1 MTQADKDNMH
11 NIFVDIRNDR
21 KAGLDKLFKQYRR
34 QLYGISYSILKNKD
48 DAEEVL
54 QTVLLK
60 LMKIDNEL
68 LPNQN
73 EWSWIYSVMK
83 NTSINYLRKNKSTFD
98 IDEIYNISSEDDD
111 IEKVIDKD
119 KFNRMIAPLNDDEKE
134 IVSLKI
140 LSELSFSEI
149 ADIKDT
155 PEGTVKWKYYKALN
169 TVKSM
174 IGSILILCASVALYL
189 RPQSKPDIVNVVIDE
204 NWVLDRFKNMIP
216 TSPISILLFIIAMI
230 SLVSSLYFIRE
241 FIRRKT
247 GKNNSKNSLFHGAAL
262 TVAFVVII
270 LMGINICKLKDDN
283 ERLLD
288 ELFETNIQCQDLN
301 KTIYELQQ
309 ENESLRNSLENTN
322 SSEIIMDDSM
332 VLIEPD
338 TEEHNIEESD
348 SNELYLVVP
357 GETQ

>member
-204 NWVLDRFKNMIP
+204 NGIFDRLRNMIP
-216 TSPISILLFIIAMI
+216 TSSISILLFIITMI

-241 FIRRKT
+241 FIKRKT
-247 GKNNSKNSLFHGAAL
+247 GKNNSKNSLFHEMML
-262 TVAFVVII
+262 IVAVIIII
-270 LMGINICKLKDDN
+270 LMGINISKLKNDN

-288 ELFETNIQCQDLN
+288 ELFETNIHCQDLD
-301 KTIYELQQ
+301 KAIYELEQ
-309 ENESLRNSLENTN
+309 ENESLKNNGDNTS
-322 SSEIIMDDSM
+322 SSETIMDDSI
-332 VLIEPD
+332 VLIEPGED
-338 TEEHNIEESD
+338 ATSI
-348 SNELYLVVP
+348 VVP
-357 GETQ
+357 DEDNN